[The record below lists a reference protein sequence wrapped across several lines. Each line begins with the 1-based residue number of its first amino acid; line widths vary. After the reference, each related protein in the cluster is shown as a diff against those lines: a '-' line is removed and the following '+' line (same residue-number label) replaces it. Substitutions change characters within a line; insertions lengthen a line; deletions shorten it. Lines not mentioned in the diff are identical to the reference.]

1 MKEQRFYCIGIH
13 KRCNVKEKDETEE
26 LARSKKYYGGLGMA
40 CDNKIK
46 LSIKSQIIWIEV
58 YIK

>member
-46 LSIKSQIIWIEV
+46 LSIKS
-58 YIK
+58 